1 MIKFSEISDCAYVF
15 YGDTYGYALVC
26 KEDILDEIEEY
37 RDGEFFIAVEKEVR
51 FEIDDTKDMLENLS
65 EHLYC
70 NKDLY
75 EEWDLEFMK
84 QTTNE
89 DLEQIAEVINRII
102 KRVPTCYKLG
112 EEIEFDM

>member
-15 YGDTYGYALVC
+15 YGDRLIC

-37 RDGEFFIAVEKEVR
+37 HNEEFFVAVEKEVR
-51 FEIDDTKDMLENLS
+51 FETDDTKDMLENLS
-65 EHLYC
+65 DYLYY

-75 EEWDLEFMK
+75 EDWDLDFMK
-84 QTTNE
+84 QITNE
-89 DLEQIAEVINRII
+89 DLEQIAEVINRIL
-102 KRVPTCYKLG
+102 KRVPTCYEPG